1 MTNLIDLGFTL
12 LIIFMIATPLINQ
25 EQTVPVNLPQESRS
39 PQQPV
44 DPDVVFQTVTV
55 RADGSFLLGTRPMN
69 RAQLAQEFAA
79 FAAQPNQPVVRVRV
93 DADATAQH
101 YIVVFDELKKANL
114 SKLSM
119 DTQVA
124 R

>member
-1 MTNLIDLGFTL
+1 
-12 LIIFMIATPLINQ
+12 
-25 EQTVPVNLPQESRS
+25 
-39 PQQPV
+39 
-44 DPDVVFQTVTV
+44 VVFQTVTV
-55 RADGSFLLGTRPMN
+55 RADGSFLLGTRPLN

-114 SKLSM
+114 TKVSM